1 MDSSL
6 LYEKVQVKTLLGNRY
21 KLTQPLANKYGSV
34 S

>member
-6 LYEKVQVKTLLGNRY
+6 LYEKVQAKTLLGNRY
-21 KLTQPLANKYGSV
+21 KITQPLANKFGGV